1 MEGNIPQLI
10 LSSTEV
16 SWTIKMS
23 LLVLSMLQKAKELDK
38 AFWPST
44 VLGHLGAAYTQIQ
57 KVEPQS
63 PTQPFLTSSR
73 NAPLQRKGGMK
84 VSLRGSIDE

>member
-23 LLVLSMLQKAKELDK
+23 LLVLSMLQKVKELDK

-44 VLGHLGAAYTQIQ
+44 VLGHLGAAYTQIK
-57 KVEPQS
+57 KVESQS
-63 PTQPFLTSSR
+63 LTQPQCSS
-73 NAPLQRKGGMK
+73 PKK
-84 VSLRGSIDE
+84 KEE